1 MHTLTHK
8 IAKTTRNYLFLG
20 GILLLCISF
29 GCHKQAPS
37 HEALRLEID
46 TRQTKPLRHELY
58 GFNTNMMSGDYGY
71 LDADFVA
78 LTKAL
83 RPKTLRF
90 PGGTVGNFYHWKT
103 SGFVKNEM
111 ATTLNAKLNKRN
123 KGNYVKLQ
131 RRRNGK
137 IAFDDF
143 MQLCLELNITPIVVV
158 NLWTGSPEESAEW
171 VQYAKTKGY
180 EIAHWELGN
189 EYYLPHYVNKYPTVA
204 TYIARAKEHAA
215 AMKAVNPDIKLS
227 VCATPVAFHKEGW
240 LIKTYQRK
248 WDEGLAKDTSFYDA
262 FTVHVYAYK
271 AVRNEPI
278 ETMRGYLFGWIH
290 FAVDEA
296 LDYYEELFNPV
307 DEPSVSVGE
316 PSQSRLPTVGE
327 TSPPQN
333 VGETSPSRKEMWI
346 TEWNIANPGNRVAN
360 TQLHAMYVGDFFL
373 KMLSMPAVTQANF
386 HVIAGP
392 GKGFPVFS
400 PITPPTPGTFW
411 KYGGEPPAA
420 PDNFEGKAIKRAVYP
435 TFQLI
440 GEAFAHADTQFTLT
454 LHNLPTLEGQLEYSG
469 KQMAGMQAHAVG
481 DAERLFILISNRMG
495 EAHAP
500 QLVIDGKL
508 LKGEVTYRYIAN
520 ENLAASNGGNA
531 EMEGSG
537 EIEVQIQ
544 EWHGKTDELLILKN
558 SFGVIKVER

>member
-8 IAKTTRNYLFLG
+8 IAKIVNNHLLAQRGTGPRATHIENIEVIFFSGLLFLCL
-20 GILLLCISF
+20 I

-37 HEALRLEID
+37 PDALRMEID
-46 TRQTKPLRHELY
+46 THQTQPLRHELY

-71 LDADFVA
+71 LDSDFVA

-103 SGFVKNEM
+103 AGFVESEM

-143 MQLCLELNITPIVVV
+143 MQLCRELSITPIVVV

-180 EIAHWELGN
+180 EISHWELGN
-189 EYYLPHYVNKYPTVA
+189 EYYLPHYVNKYPTVE

-248 WDEGLAKDTSFYDA
+248 WDEGLAADTSFYDA

-271 AVRNEPI
+271 AVRDEPI
-278 ETMRGYLFGWIH
+278 KTMRGYLFGWIH

-307 DEPSVSVGE
+307 GE
-316 PSQSRLPTVGE
+316 AGE
-327 TSPPQN
+327 AAVP
-333 VGETSPSRKEMWI
+333 RKEMWI

-373 KMLSMPAVTQANF
+373 KILSIPAATQANF

-392 GKGFPVFS
+392 GKGFPAFS

-420 PDNFEGKAIKRAVYP
+420 PDNFDGKAIQRAVYP

-440 GEAFAHADTQFTLT
+440 GEAFAQADKHFKLT
-454 LHNLPTLEGQLEYSG
+454 LHNLPTLAGQLEYKG
-469 KQMAGMQAHAVG
+469 KQLDGMQAHAVG
-481 DAERLFILISNRMG
+481 DAERMFIIVSNRTG
-495 EAHAP
+495 EAHTP
-500 QLVIDGKL
+500 KLVLDGKL
-508 LKGEVTYRYIAN
+508 FKGDATYRYVAN

-537 EIEVQIQ
+537 EIEVRIQ
-544 EWHGKTDELLILKN
+544 EWRGQADKLFIPKN
-558 SFGVIKVER
+558 SFGVIKVQR

>member
-8 IAKTTRNYLFLG
+8 IAKTIRNYLFLG
-20 GILLLCISF
+20 WLLLLCINF
-29 GCHKQAPS
+29 GCHKQAP
-37 HEALRLEID
+37 EPNALWLAID
-46 TRQTKPLRHELY
+46 TRQTQPLRKELY

-71 LDADFVA
+71 LDSDFVA

-103 SGFVKNEM
+103 AGFIKSEM
-111 ATTLNAKLNKRN
+111 ATTLSSKLNKRN
-123 KGNYVKLQ
+123 QGNYVKLQ

-143 MQLCLELNITPIVVV
+143 MQLCRELSITPIVVV
-158 NLWTGSPEESAEW
+158 NLWTGSPAESAEW

-180 EIAHWELGN
+180 DIAHWELGN
-189 EYYLPHYVNKYPTVA
+189 EYYLPHYVNKYPTVE
-204 TYIARAKEHAA
+204 TYIARAKEHAT

-248 WDEGLAKDTSFYDA
+248 WDEGLAADTSFYDA

-271 AVRNEPI
+271 AVRDEPI
-278 ETMRGYLFGWIH
+278 ETMRGYLFGWLH

-296 LDYYEELFNPV
+296 LDYYEELFNG
-307 DEPSVSVGE
+307 VGE
-316 PSQSRLPTVGE
+316 PVR
-327 TSPPQN
+327 
-333 VGETSPSRKEMWI
+333 SRKEMWI

-373 KMLSMPAVTQANF
+373 KMLSMPTVTQANF

-392 GKGFPVFS
+392 GKGFPAFS

-420 PDNFEGKAIKRAVYP
+420 PANFDGKAIKRAVYP

-454 LHNLPTLEGQLEYSG
+454 LHNLPTLEGQLVYSG
-469 KQMAGMQAHAVG
+469 KQIAGMQAHAIG
-481 DAERLFILISNRMG
+481 NAEHLFILLSNRTG
-495 EAHAP
+495 EAHTP
-500 QLVIDGKL
+500 HLVIDGKPF
-508 LKGEVTYRYIAN
+508 KGEVTYRYVAN

-531 EMEGSG
+531 ELEGAG
-537 EIEVQIQ
+537 EIEVRVQ
-544 EWHGKTDELLILKN
+544 EWRGKADELLILKN
-558 SFGVIKVER
+558 SFGVIQVER

>member
-8 IAKTTRNYLFLG
+8 IAKVTKNYLLARRGTGPRPTDAGVCFVAGL
-20 GILLLCISF
+20 LLLCIHF
-29 GCHKQAPS
+29 GCHKQATSP
-37 HEALRLEID
+37 HAPRLEID
-46 TRQTKPLRHELY
+46 TRQTQQLCHELY

-71 LDADFVA
+71 LDLDFVA

-103 SGFVKNEM
+103 AGFVKSEM
-111 ATTLNAKLNKRN
+111 MTTLNAKLNKRN
-123 KGNYVKLQ
+123 RGNYVKLQ

-137 IAFDDF
+137 IDFDEF
-143 MQLCLELNITPIVVV
+143 MQLCSKLNITPIVVV

-180 EIAHWELGN
+180 EIVHWELGN
-189 EYYLPHYVNKYPTVA
+189 EYYLPHYVNKYPTVE

-215 AMKAVNPDIKLS
+215 AMKAVNPNIKLS

-240 LIKTYQRK
+240 LLKTYQRK
-248 WDEGLAKDTSFYDA
+248 WDEGLAADTSFYDA

-271 AVRNEPI
+271 AVRDEPI
-278 ETMRGYLFGWIH
+278 ETMRGYLFGWLH

-296 LDYYEELFNPV
+296 LDYYEKLFNPV
-307 DEPSVSVGE
+307 DATSHAA
-316 PSQSRLPTVGE
+316 TVGA
-327 TSPPQN
+327 
-333 VGETSPSRKEMWI
+333 TSPSRKEMWI

-360 TQLHAMYVGDFFL
+360 TQLHAMYIGDFFL
-373 KMLSMPAVTQANF
+373 KMLSMPTVTQANF

-392 GKGFPVFS
+392 GKGFPAFS

-411 KYGGEPPAA
+411 KYGGEPSAA
-420 PDNFEGKAIKRAVYP
+420 PANFNGKAIQRAVYP
-435 TFQLI
+435 IFQLI
-440 GEAFAHADTQFTLT
+440 GEAFAQANTHFTLT
-454 LHNLPTLEGQLEYSG
+454 LHNPPTLEGQLEYSG
-469 KQMAGMQAHAVG
+469 KQIDGMQAHAIG
-481 DAERLFILISNRMG
+481 DAERLFVLISNRTG
-495 EAHAP
+495 EAHTP
-500 QLVIDGKL
+500 QFVIDGKR
-508 LKGEVTYRYIAN
+508 LKGEVTYRYVAN

-537 EIEVQIQ
+537 AIEVRIQ
-544 EWHGKTDELLILKN
+544 EWHGNADKLLIPKN
-558 SFGVIKVER
+558 SFGILKVER

>member
-1 MHTLTHK
+1 MHTLTRK
-8 IAKTTRNYLFLG
+8 IAKIGNNYLLAQRGTGPRATHIENIKVIFFSGLLFLCL
-20 GILLLCISF
+20 I

-37 HEALRLEID
+37 PDALRMEID
-46 TRQTKPLRHELY
+46 TRQTQPLRHELY

-71 LDADFVA
+71 LDSDFVA

-103 SGFVKNEM
+103 AGFVESEM

-123 KGNYVKLQ
+123 RGNYVKLQ

-143 MQLCLELNITPIVVV
+143 MQLCRELSITPIVVV

-189 EYYLPHYVNKYPTVA
+189 EYYLPHYVNKYPTVE

-215 AMKAVNPDIKLS
+215 AMKAVDPDIKVS

-248 WDEGLAKDTSFYDA
+248 WDEGLAADTSFYDA

-271 AVRNEPI
+271 AVRDEPI

-307 DEPSVSVGE
+307 GEASESVGE
-316 PSQSRLPTVGE
+316 AAQP
-327 TSPPQN
+327 
-333 VGETSPSRKEMWI
+333 RKEMWI

-373 KMLSMPAVTQANF
+373 KILSIPAVTQANF

-392 GKGFPVFS
+392 GKGFPAFS

-420 PDNFEGKAIKRAVYP
+420 PDNFDGKAIQRAVYP

-440 GEAFAHADTQFTLT
+440 GEAFAQADKHFKLT
-454 LHNLPTLEGQLEYSG
+454 LHNLPLLAGQLEYKG
-469 KQMAGMQAHAVG
+469 KQLDGMQAHAVG
-481 DAERLFILISNRMG
+481 DAERLFILVSNRTG
-495 EAHAP
+495 EAHTP
-500 QLVIDGKL
+500 KLVLDGKMF
-508 LKGEVTYRYIAN
+508 KGDATYRYVGN

-537 EIEVQIQ
+537 EIEVRIQ
-544 EWHGKTDELLILKN
+544 EWRGQANKLFIPKN
-558 SFGVIKVER
+558 SFGVIKVQR